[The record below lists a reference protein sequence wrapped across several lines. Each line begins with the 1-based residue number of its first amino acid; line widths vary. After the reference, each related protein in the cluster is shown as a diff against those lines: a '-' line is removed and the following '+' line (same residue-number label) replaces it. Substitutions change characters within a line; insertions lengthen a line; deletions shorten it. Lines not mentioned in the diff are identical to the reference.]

1 MYILNIA
8 RATKSCLSM
17 KSETFKNVINELD
30 FLRKT
35 VIILNE
41 TLGKGNI
48 LLLANKLMEKI
59 PDPCNS
65 IDHLQEKN
73 NKLVI
78 TEHQKSSHKLSKTEK
93 LYNSSLYSDAKKIK
107 TFLNEKKI
115 KITKR
120 EHAFKGYASICNV
133 KILNSFNP
141 ELHPKDTESA
151 IKKKLKK

>member
-1 MYILNIA
+1 MSVNEIRDFQKCYKWIGFSKENSYYIKWNA
-8 RATKSCLSM
+8 W
-17 KSETFKNVINELD
+17 N
-30 FLRKT
+30 
-35 VIILNE
+35 
-41 TLGKGNI
+41 
-48 LLLANKLMEKI
+48 
-59 PDPCNS
+59 PCNS